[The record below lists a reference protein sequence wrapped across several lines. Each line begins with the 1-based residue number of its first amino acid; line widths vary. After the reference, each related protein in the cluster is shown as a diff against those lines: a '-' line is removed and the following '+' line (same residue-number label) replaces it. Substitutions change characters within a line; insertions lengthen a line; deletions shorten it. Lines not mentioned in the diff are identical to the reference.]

1 VYTNRQTKLCRSLN
15 VVAFACLSAFLLGV
29 ATGCGGPET
38 TALPGSAPEAARE
51 QDQGTNAPSPRA
63 SAESKEALTGSAG
76 TCSTGIE
83 NGGHTAV
90 ARCSGYQNTG
100 LFRVVA
106 TCCLAHCSG
115 PVSGPWAALAS
126 GTSKVSCGSAYA
138 TKVHIESGPP
148 MG

>member
-1 VYTNRQTKLCRSLN
+1 MYTKRQTKLCRSLN
-15 VVAFACLSAFLLGV
+15 VVAFACLSAVLLGV

-38 TALPGSAPEAARE
+38 TALPGSTSEAQA
-51 QDQGTNAPSPRA
+51 QDQGTSSPSQEA

-76 TCSTGIE
+76 KCSKGIE

-100 LFRVVA
+100 TFRVVA
-106 TCCLAHCSG
+106 TCCLTHCSG
-115 PVSGPWAALAS
+115 PVSGPWAALAG